1 MQSQEKA
8 AQRWGKRKE
17 TACGVED
24 RGRRIIPD
32 AGILLLNQGA
42 KGRGHKLHWDKQTFR
57 LFWGNKGKGKAEGP
71 HLLTGAGYRQ
81 EVKLPL
87 LLQRKTHCERTDL
100 SQSQT
105 CCLGGQGDMEGG
117 CSDMQSRAHCGEGDG
132 LVVPQRG
139 LCTLE
144 TRGMDGLSGQSCQI
158 HLY

>member
-8 AQRWGKRKE
+8 AQRWGREKKLPV
-17 TACGVED
+17 GVED

-42 KGRGHKLHWDKQTFR
+42 KGRGHKLHWDKQPGVA
-57 LFWGNKGKGKAEGP
+57 LGNKGKGKAEGP

-87 LLQRKTHCERTDL
+87 LLQKKTHCERTDL

-105 CCLGGQGDMEGG
+105 CCLGVRVDMQGG
-117 CSDMQSRAHCGEGDG
+117 CSDMQSRARCGEGDG

-139 LCTLE
+139 LAP
-144 TRGMDGLSGQSCQI
+144 
-158 HLY
+158 